1 MYLKET
7 SSCSCDEAGQEKAL
21 VATRSC
27 RWCCNVT
34 ARYRRRLSELCSH
47 LRSALFHT
55 PSTFCR
61 VALTCA
67 HLLKMLQLSSSSA
80 VTLSRGSC
88 KLLNIRLGG
97 LLPCSEAGEAGEAA
111 EVDDLI
117 IDHGCAA
124 CHCDVEHWSAASGL
138 VLAAYWQLQDIS
150 D

>member
-1 MYLKET
+1 MYRTAT
-7 SSCSCDEAGQEKAL
+7 SSCSCDEVGQEKAP
-21 VATRSC
+21 VAMRSC

-34 ARYRRRLSELCSH
+34 ALYRRRLSELCSH
-47 LRSALFHT
+47 LRSARSFTLPTLFVG
-55 PSTFCR
+55 SLSR
-61 VALTCA
+61 V
-67 HLLKMLQLSSSSA
+67 LKMLQLSSSSA

-111 EVDDLI
+111 EVDDLTLLI

-124 CHCDVEHWSAASGL
+124 CHWSTGALECCQWACGGSFKMY
-138 VLAAYWQLQDIS
+138 VS